1 MPSPQPDMDIA
12 LSAEA
17 IRVRLDT
24 RLLGCELHYYDEIGS
39 TNDEAVR
46 LARAGA
52 PDGALVIADHQVAG
66 KGRLGR
72 RWFAPPGTALLL
84 TLLLRPPLT
93 PMLAQRATMVCTL
106 GAVRAIAALTG
117 VPAQIKWPN
126 DVVVRGRKL
135 GGVLTEL
142 GPVSAG
148 TLDYMVV
155 GMGLNANLAPSDLPE
170 TMTPPTSLLAE
181 TGAPVSRVELLA
193 RLLVEIE
200 ALYLPL
206 CAGWSPHESWRAA
219 LATIGQQ
226 VQVGTADEVISGV
239 AVDVTDSG
247 ALVVQVA
254 NGARHTIL
262 AGDVTL
268 RGHRLGA

>member
-1 MPSPQPDMDIA
+1 MTMD

-17 IRVRLDT
+17 IRARLQT
-24 RLLGCELHYYDEIGS
+24 RLLGRELHYYDEIGS

-72 RWFAPPGTALLL
+72 RWFAPPGSALLL
-84 TLLLRPPLT
+84 TLLLRPPLAPT
-93 PMLAQRATMVCTL
+93 LAQRGTMVCTL

-126 DVVVRGRKL
+126 DLVVQGRKL

-142 GPVSAG
+142 GPVTAG
-148 TLDYMVV
+148 RLDYMVV
-155 GMGLNANLAPSDLPE
+155 GMGLNVNLAPADLPE

-181 TGAPVSRVELLA
+181 TGVPASRLALLA
-193 RLLVEIE
+193 RLLAEIE

-206 CAGWSPHESWRAA
+206 RAGWSPHEAWRAA
-219 LATIGQQ
+219 LATIGQA
-226 VQVGTADEVISGV
+226 VQVGTVDEVISGQ

-247 ALVVQVA
+247 ALVVQDA